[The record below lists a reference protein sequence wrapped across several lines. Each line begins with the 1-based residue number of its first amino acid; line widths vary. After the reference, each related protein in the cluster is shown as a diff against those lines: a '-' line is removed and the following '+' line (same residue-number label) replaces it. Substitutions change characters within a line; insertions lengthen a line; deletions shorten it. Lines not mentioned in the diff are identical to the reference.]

1 MLLVT
6 SGLIFLISSQ
16 PLPTL
21 AIDQA
26 TANKTAPDKPAATSP
41 VLEGTGKIVLV
52 VGEENVYGIESDT
65 GKKYIPINLPELLKQ
80 DGLSV
85 RVKVEKVK
93 GQQGK
98 QSPWGEAIRILS
110 IAVDPCLT
118 SEIQVQ

>member
-1 MLLVT
+1 MLPIT
-6 SGLIFLISSQ
+6 FGLIFFISSQ
-16 PLPTL
+16 PLPAL
-21 AIDQA
+21 ATDQA
-26 TANKTAPDKPAATSP
+26 TVNKTVLDKPAATSP

-65 GKKYIPINLPELLKQ
+65 GKKYIPVNLPALLKQ

-93 GQQGK
+93 DKQGK
-98 QSPWGEAIRILS
+98 QSPWGESIRLLS

-118 SEIQVQ
+118 SEIEVQ